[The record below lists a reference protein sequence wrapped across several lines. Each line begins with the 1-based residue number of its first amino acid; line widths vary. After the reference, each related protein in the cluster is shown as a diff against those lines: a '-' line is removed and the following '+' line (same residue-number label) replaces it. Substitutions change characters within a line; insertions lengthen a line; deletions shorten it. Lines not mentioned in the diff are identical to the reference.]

1 MTGTPRALEQKMP
14 QSTQQYHLE
23 CQLYKRLSMN
33 LSGNQYLV
41 TNLEIAL
48 EQNIIRRLIY
58 IHLQIKVFIRII
70 MNISLS
76 LSLTTYSAI
85 FALTLEANNA
95 AFFFSSSDG
104 VYTGKNYQEQKH
116 ILSKL

>member
-70 MNISLS
+70 MNISR
-76 LSLTTYSAI
+76 SLTTYSAI